1 MSQCVMVTC
10 PSCAGTGY
18 GKDTP
23 VCDVCLG
30 QLHISVNR
38 THDGGVPDGYTEWR
52 TSDLGPIPDNPLVLR
67 NARPTR

>member
-18 GKDTP
+18 GKHTP

-30 QLHISVNR
+30 QLHISVDR
-38 THDGGVPDGYTEWR
+38 APDGGIPDGYREWR
-52 TSDLGPIPDNPLVLR
+52 TSDLGPVPYNPWVPY
-67 NARPTR
+67 AR